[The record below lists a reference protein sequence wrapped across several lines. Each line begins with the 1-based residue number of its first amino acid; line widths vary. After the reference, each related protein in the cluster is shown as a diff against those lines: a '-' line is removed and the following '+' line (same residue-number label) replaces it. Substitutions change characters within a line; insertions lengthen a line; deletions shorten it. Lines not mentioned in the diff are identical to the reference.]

1 MAASPARLVAAAKH
15 LLRMQA
21 LRPREIDEGVPPHQR
36 LSASELVERTRDPAD
51 KLITSLL
58 LNREFLAEYPDL
70 PESIADRA
78 IRKAKKGAA
87 SC

>member
-1 MAASPARLVAAAKH
+1 ME
-15 LLRMQA
+15 Q
-21 LRPREIDEGVPPHQR
+21 
-36 LSASELVERTRDPAD
+36 TTDPAD

-58 LNREFLAEYPDL
+58 LNREFLAENSDL

-78 IRKAKKGAA
+78 IRKANKGAS

>member
-1 MAASPARLVAAAKH
+1 MRASPARLVAAATH

-21 LRPREIDEGVPPHQR
+21 YRQKEIDEGVPPHLR
-36 LSASELVERTRDPAD
+36 LSESELVERTSDPAD
-51 KLITSLL
+51 RLITSLL
-58 LNREFLAEYPDL
+58 LNREFLATNPDL
-70 PESIADRA
+70 PESITNRA